1 MTGRF
6 VVIDGP
12 SGVGKTTVTALLAD
26 LVAAEGHQVH
36 RTKEPTLTR
45 LGETARYGTDD
56 YHGLTLACLV
66 TADRYHHLETEVRPA
81 LAAGKVVLC
90 DRYLATSLVLQRL
103 DGVEGDFVWAL
114 NRYADRPDLTII
126 LTGDPTRSRTRAA
139 ARGIHSRFHRG
150 GPEAGRRERERYDQV
165 AVELAEAGFPVHLH
179 EVGEQ
184 KPADLAAEL
193 LIRVRL
199 LLATTGSGQTPT
211 DRAARISES

>member
-1 MTGRF
+1 MTSRF
-6 VVIDGP
+6 LVLDGP

-26 LVAAEGHQVH
+26 LVAADGWEVH
-36 RTKEPTLTR
+36 RTKEPTRTR

-81 LAAGKVVLC
+81 LAAGKVVIC

-103 DGVEGDFVWAL
+103 DGVDGDFIWTL
-114 NRYADRPDLTII
+114 NRYADRPGLTII
-126 LTGDPTRSRTRAA
+126 LTGDPVRSRARAA

-150 GPEAGRRERERYDQV
+150 GPEAGLRERERYVQV
-165 AVELAEAGFPVHLH
+165 AAELAEAGFPVHLH

-184 KPADLAAEL
+184 KPEEVAADLL
-193 LIRVRL
+193 VRVRML
-199 LLATTGSGQTPT
+199 LGAASGQPAT
-211 DRAARISES
+211 ARTVRSSES